1 MYEDNNH
8 SVLYIRTNF
17 GLGCS
22 TLVTSE
28 ETHCYIKL
36 KINQP
41 DDQSFCNLDETTA
54 TDDPTTCD
62 ILIPVWT
69 KFGLEQTGSTQC
81 DRLPTG
87 MTINRRTF
95 HDSYHLLVLLQQDN
109 NIAGVLRTKMR
120 IQKTEFIGQQ
130 LFDNYKVP
138 PLEVC
143 KNAYIYYFN
152 CFDFLG
158 PSQQF
163 SGMLGWVFLG

>member
-1 MYEDNNH
+1 MK
-8 SVLYIRTNF
+8 
-17 GLGCS
+17 
-22 TLVTSE
+22 
-28 ETHCYIKL
+28 IKP
-36 KINQP
+36 P
-41 DDQSFCNLDETTA
+41 DDPSVCYLDENTETG
-54 TDDPTTCD
+54 DPTTCD
-62 ILIPVWT
+62 IVIPVWT
-69 KFGLEQTGSTQC
+69 KFGLEQTGSTRC
-81 DRLPTG
+81 DRLPTA
-87 MTINRRTF
+87 MTINGLTF
-95 HDSYHLLVLLQQDN
+95 HESYHLLVMLQQVNDV
-109 NIAGVLRTKMR
+109 AGVLRTKMR